1 MQVSPEQNGIP
12 TTHPFPDRMPEDYYA
27 TLGINRSASAEE
39 IQQAYRQLVRKYH
52 PDVNPDDASA
62 KKKFQRV
69 QKAFDV
75 LNDTQKRQLYD
86 RYGSNFEAFAEGPGA
101 SGRGPG
107 FGGAGPGFGGPGT
120 GGHGFEINLEDLFG
134 PGAGAAG
141 ASGGGGGGF
150 ADLFKHFG
158 GRGGS
163 SKRQTVNKRGSNLQH
178 ELTIPF
184 TTAVTGGEAQIAM
197 HRANGRSETIQVKIP
212 AGIDDGKKI
221 RLRGQGEPAPGGG
234 QAGDILIK
242 VRVASHPY
250 FRRKGKRL
258 DVRVPVT
265 LFEALH
271 GAKIDVP
278 TPQGTISLSIPPSTS
293 SGTRLRVKGHG
304 VVPQQGAPGDLFA
317 EIQIVLPK
325 KLDNADREKLVI
337 IAKKYPDNPRTTL
350 RW

>member
-1 MQVSPEQNGIP
+1 
-12 TTHPFPDRMPEDYYA
+12 MPEDYYA
-27 TLGINRSASAEE
+27 TLGVNRSASAEE

-52 PDVNPDDASA
+52 PDMNPDDASA
-62 KKKFQRV
+62 KKKFQQV
-69 QKAFDV
+69 QTAFDV
-75 LNDTQKRQLYD
+75 LNDTQKKQLYD
-86 RYGSNFEAFAEGPGA
+86 RYGSNFESFAEGPRA
-101 SGRGPG
+101 
-107 FGGAGPGFGGPGT
+107 GGAGGKAPGFGGPGV

-141 ASGGGGGGF
+141 ASGSGGF
-150 ADLFKHFG
+150 AEIFKHFG

-163 SKRQTVNKRGSNLQH
+163 NRRQTASKRGSNLQH

-184 TTAVTGGEAQIAM
+184 TTAVTGGEAQIVV

-221 RLRGQGEPAPGGG
+221 RLRDQGEPAPGGG
-234 QAGDILIK
+234 QAGDILII

-271 GAKIDVP
+271 GAKTDVP
-278 TPQGTISLSIPPSTS
+278 TPQGTIALSIPPGTS
-293 SGTRLRVKGHG
+293 SGTKLRVKGHG
-304 VVPQQGAPGDLFA
+304 VVPKQGTPGDLFA

-325 KLDNADREKLVI
+325 QLDNADREQLEL
-337 IAKKYPDNPRTTL
+337 IAKKYTDNPRATL